1 MIEKNSRPVYK
12 NDTQDAY
19 VYRNGQYESAKGYN
33 GYSYGQNRGWGVE
46 ERASTEQKADR
57 VNHSKRL
64 KNASDER
71 MYDSYPALNR
81 QVPGD
86 QKTLNREARREYE
99 ALDNALEHHAAGQKN
114 DEQRHRLESERALMQ
129 YPNELSQLTDRMASD
144 SWQG

>member
-1 MIEKNSRPVYK
+1 MIEKNSRPVYE

-46 ERASTEQKADR
+46 EKAST
-57 VNHSKRL
+57 
-64 KNASDER
+64 
-71 MYDSYPALNR
+71 
-81 QVPGD
+81 GD
-86 QKTLNREARREYE
+86 QKTLNREARREYK
-99 ALDNALEHHAAGQKN
+99 ALDDALEHRVAGQKN

-129 YPNELSQLTDRMASD
+129 YPNELSQLIDRMASD

>member
-1 MIEKNSRPVYK
+1 MAEKNGRHGYK

-46 ERASTEQKADR
+46 EEASTQQMSGR
-57 VNHSKRL
+57 VDNSKKQAFDGL
-64 KNASDER
+64 DKQE
-71 MYDSYPALNR
+71 
-81 QVPGD
+81 
-86 QKTLNREARREYE
+86 TLNREARREYR
-99 ALDNALEHHAAGQKN
+99 ALDDALQHDAAGKKN
-114 DEQRHRLESERALMQ
+114 TEQRHRLDSERELMK